1 MQERM
6 WINHNVGDGAHHVAS
21 YALLLLRLQ
30 ILRVKMFYGVFFFF
44 NASQKK
50 KIALFFAINNK

>member
-1 MQERM
+1 M

-30 ILRVKMFYGVFFFF
+30 ILRVKMFYGVFFFLT
-44 NASQKK
+44 ASQKK